1 MRLVAPVSNTGL
13 SAVEIP
19 PRHLKFSQLSKLQSE
34 HSLHELV
41 QLKSP
46 ALVPIQPSIA
56 RSLVTSLCPRGGLVY
71 IPMSGSGTIAL
82 EAHIAGRKIIATD
95 PEPLFTLI
103 TQGKLS
109 PVDIA
114 QAAIALQYMDFKRPI
129 PLERFHQGFDAF
141 YDEDT
146 FREISCFRFA
156 LKEIVSGTLNGS
168 FRFLDD
174 SAARTALYLST
185 VALGLLHGHTV
196 GHLSSYSSP
205 YESLAPSVQEKINR
219 DRGALPGYRAFVPRI
234 LRKVAQLSRDCR
246 PSQFSFNLNPGQV
259 QCGDP
264 RSAPH
269 ISSGSIDLTCMQLP
283 LPHTGPRVQGQWL
296 RLWLSGDIL
305 SPNRGGDINSLQE
318 WQDWLEEVLF
328 EVARITRPDGY
339 VALLLTNSFNEKKEI
354 LPLYS
359 ILTTILSECYASFWE
374 IVQTVNL
381 NNSKTLHRHQAKHS
395 DNQKLPVKPA
405 GQEESYLANR
415 QTSEHVLVVVL
426 RRRRS

>member
-1 MRLVAPVSNTGL
+1 
-13 SAVEIP
+13 
-19 PRHLKFSQLSKLQSE
+19 
-34 HSLHELV
+34 
-41 QLKSP
+41 
-46 ALVPIQPSIA
+46 
-56 RSLVTSLCPRGGLVY
+56 
-71 IPMSGSGTIAL
+71 
-82 EAHIAGRKIIATD
+82 
-95 PEPLFTLI
+95 
-103 TQGKLS
+103 
-109 PVDIA
+109 
-114 QAAIALQYMDFKRPI
+114 
-129 PLERFHQGFDAF
+129 
-141 YDEDT
+141 
-146 FREISCFRFA
+146 
-156 LKEIVSGTLNGS
+156 
-168 FRFLDD
+168 
-174 SAARTALYLST
+174 
-185 VALGLLHGHTV
+185 
-196 GHLSSYSSP
+196 
-205 YESLAPSVQEKINR
+205 
-219 DRGALPGYRAFVPRI
+219 
-234 LRKVAQLSRDCR
+234 
-246 PSQFSFNLNPGQV
+246 
-259 QCGDP
+259 
-264 RSAPH
+264 
-269 ISSGSIDLTCMQLP
+269 MQLP